1 MGEWK
6 EFVDSPEA
14 DNLLYG
20 DSLCFI
26 SIASYFGG
34 EYPFDDDALNDQL
47 PGFYIDTSL
56 FANIHCFELNDIKVA
71 CGQDWS
77 FLKMTIDEGEDLE
90 NDIEQ
95 ILDTEDEETESD
107 TDSDIEYDSDMDVE
121 TDLNEYEE
129 DEDEI
134 ETDEPTP
141 SPTAKVV
148 KQQKKSTSTTLQP
161 RHGEDCCSAISQIS
175 YDEINCVNISL
186 NLQYIEELEQ
196 RWKNEQ
202 CGRKDKLPTDLMKG
216 IRSSLSNDSDCD
228 HLWAY
233 FNQIHEIC
241 YKFDFVSN
249 GMNVYNHFKSRG
261 GYECFDKNTKEC
273 KLKEQAISDENNL
286 DFDNFVYD
294 TLEAMNQSMNV
305 TLIVTVAKDKESESE
320 MAEIEEDGGLTVTS
334 LGILGLIIFSLT
346 AYVLY
351 WFCCSNTSKG
361 YRQHSQF
368 MNGGYDD
375 YDTEEY
381 QTRYR
386 QKEVYNERI
395 NGSYDDDD
403 DNDQDS
409 DWSEDEQLGVV
420 DESYSNKKKKKKK
433 KKKSKKKKKRNEY
446 DVSVDDVDHE
456 VQMNDAVQVNENADY
471 DQFYE
476 QNETLQS
483 EEEDN

>member
-1 MGEWK
+1 M
-6 EFVDSPEA
+6 
-14 DNLLYG
+14 G
-20 DSLCFI
+20 DS
-26 SIASYFGG
+26 
-34 EYPFDDDALNDQL
+34 
-47 PGFYIDTSL
+47 
-56 FANIHCFELNDIKVA
+56 
-71 CGQDWS
+71 
-77 FLKMTIDEGEDLE
+77 EGE
-90 NDIEQ
+90 
-95 ILDTEDEETESD
+95 EDHD
-107 TDSDIEYDSDMDVE
+107 GVD
-121 TDLNEYEE
+121 
-129 DEDEI
+129 
-134 ETDEPTP
+134 
-141 SPTAKVV
+141 
-148 KQQKKSTSTTLQP
+148 
-161 RHGEDCCSAISQIS
+161 
-175 YDEINCVNISL
+175 
-186 NLQYIEELEQ
+186 
-196 RWKNEQ
+196 
-202 CGRKDKLPTDLMKG
+202 
-216 IRSSLSNDSDCD
+216 
-228 HLWAY
+228 
-233 FNQIHEIC
+233 
-241 YKFDFVSN
+241 
-249 GMNVYNHFKSRG
+249 
-261 GYECFDKNTKEC
+261 
-273 KLKEQAISDENNL
+273 
-286 DFDNFVYD
+286 
-294 TLEAMNQSMNV
+294 
-305 TLIVTVAKDKESESE
+305 
-320 MAEIEEDGGLTVTS
+320 EEDGGLTVTS

-420 DESYSNKKKKKKK
+420 DDSYSKKKK

-446 DVSVDDVDHE
+446 DVSVNDVDSMPVYSDDHE